1 MKYVITLITSI
12 VFTSCTFFSPI
23 KNKVISSN
31 YKNHKFKNVRT
42 TAYTHNEKDH
52 IKYGRTTALGT
63 RLRCGKTCSVATDWS
78 VFPVGTVFK
87 IKGDDTQY
95 IVEDYGAALVG
106 TTTIDIYKPSF
117 YAMNK
122 WGTRHVDIEIIKVG
136 SYKKSLKIL
145 KDRMKYRH
153 VRKMVN
159 SLQA

>member
-1 MKYVITLITSI
+1 MKYILFILLATS
-12 VFTSCTFFSPI
+12 TACTFSLP
-23 KNKVISSN
+23 NKDTVPLTSH
-31 YKNHKFKNVRT
+31 KNHKFKNVRT

-52 IKYGRTTALGT
+52 IKYGRATALGT
-63 RLRCGKTCSVATDWS
+63 KLKCGKTCSVATDWS
-78 VFPVGTVFK
+78 VFPVGTIFK

-136 SYKKSLKIL
+136 CYKKSLKIL
-145 KDRMKYRH
+145 RERTRYRH
-153 VRKMVN
+153 VRKMVS